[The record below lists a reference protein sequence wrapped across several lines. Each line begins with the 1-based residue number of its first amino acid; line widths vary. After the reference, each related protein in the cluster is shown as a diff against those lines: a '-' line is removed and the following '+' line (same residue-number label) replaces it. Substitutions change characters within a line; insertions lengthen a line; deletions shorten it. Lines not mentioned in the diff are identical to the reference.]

1 MRCIKFWPMLG
12 LQIAIIILMMMIT
25 SMDMAKPFV
34 APLQAVGSLL
44 AIAVFGWW
52 VAGRFKLI
60 KCDEKI

>member
-1 MRCIKFWPMLG
+1 MRCIKFLPMLG
-12 LQIAIIILMMMIT
+12 LQIAIIILMMMVT
-25 SMDMAKPFV
+25 NMEMAKPF
-34 APLQAVGSLL
+34 ATPLSAVGSLL